1 VYVTPSAAPKLASP
15 VCAACRETGPGID
28 FSFAFQ
34 PIVDVERGDVFAYE
48 ALVRGTGGESAASI
62 LTQVEVDNVY
72 RFDQAIRVRALEL
85 AARMNLRGGISI
97 NFLPN
102 AVYRPELCI
111 RTTLEAAERLGFPIS
126 NIMFEVS
133 EMEHVTDRTHLTAIL
148 REYKRQGFLTA
159 IDDFGSGWAGL
170 GLLAEFQ
177 PDFLKIDMD
186 LVRNIEASVPRQV
199 IVRSTVDMCRSLDV
213 QIIAEG
219 VETVEEYRWLR
230 DAGITLFQGYL
241 FAKPAFE
248 ALPSIHLP
256 EYAAARRLLA

>member
-1 VYVTPSAAPKLASP
+1 MTISGAPKLATP
-15 VCAACRETGPGID
+15 VCAACRETGPGIA

-48 ALVRGTGGESAASI
+48 ALVRGTSGESASSM
-62 LTQVEVDNVY
+62 LTQVEAGNVY
-72 RFDQAIRVRALEL
+72 GFDQAIRVKALEL
-85 AARMNLRGGISI
+85 ATRLNLRGRISI

-111 RTTLEAAERLGFPIS
+111 RTTLAAAERLGFPIS
-126 NIMFEVS
+126 DIMFEVS
-133 EMEHVTDRTHLTAIL
+133 ELERVTDRTHLTAIL
-148 REYKRQGFLTA
+148 REYERQGFLTA

-186 LVRNIEASVPRQV
+186 LVRNIDSRASRQV
-199 IVRSTVDMCRSLDV
+199 IVRRTVDICRELDV

-248 ALPSIHLP
+248 ALPPIHLP
-256 EYAAARRLLA
+256 EYAAARKLHA

>member
-1 VYVTPSAAPKLASP
+1 LTPLAAPKLATP

-48 ALVRGTGGESAASI
+48 ALVRGTAGGSAASV

-133 EMEHVTDRTHLTAIL
+133 EMEHVMDRTHLTAIL

-170 GLLAEFQ
+170 GLLADFQ
-177 PDFLKIDMD
+177 PDFLKIDID
-186 LVRNIEASVPRQV
+186 LVHNIESGASRQV
-199 IVRSTVDMCRSLDV
+199 IVRSIVDMCRALDV
-213 QIIAEG
+213 RIIAEG
-219 VETVEEYRWLR
+219 VETVEEYCWLR
-230 DAGITLFQGYL
+230 DAGITLFQGFL
-241 FAKPAFE
+241 FARPAFE
-248 ALPSIHLP
+248 ALPPIHLP
-256 EYAAARRLLA
+256 EYTAGRRSHV